1 MYDYT
6 VESFTARCLI
16 LGRELGNIFTKPG
29 VCNYCC
35 DFFSCFGICIKVRLY
50 ESSSIR
56 MFKTYVAGSTS
67 SSWIAHACRD
77 AHTWE
82 I

>member
-6 VESFTARCLI
+6 VESFTARCLE

-35 DFFSCFGICIKVRLY
+35 DFFTCFGICIKVGLY
-50 ESSSIR
+50 ESSSI
-56 MFKTYVAGSTS
+56 KLTWLDPLLLLGLPTQAGMLTLGKYN
-67 SSWIAHACRD
+67 
-77 AHTWE
+77 
-82 I
+82 